1 MALSTQSLPSS
12 SRRRQVGTHLSE
24 INVTPFVDV
33 MLVLLVIFMVTAP
46 MMQSGIGIN
55 LPQAETDS
63 KPAEEG
69 LTLTITKDQ
78 YVHIGDSTININLLE
93 RRLTEYFYN
102 KPKKALKRAVL
113 VSAFLHVGL
122 IILIAASPSFSRPPQ
137 KGLVQYVNFMG
148 GGGGTGGGPG
158 GGPAGGGGAAA
169 AAPRPAPRP

>member
-1 MALSTQSLPSS
+1 MALSAQSLPSGP
-12 SRRRQVGTHLSE
+12 RKRQVGTHLSE
-24 INVTPFVDV
+24 INVTPFIDV

-93 RRLTEYFYN
+93 RRLTEYFTN
-102 KPKKALKRAVL
+102 KPKKVVYLQADRDLPFGVVVRVFDITKKAGIELVGVLTEPIDIKDKR
-113 VSAFLHVGL
+113 
-122 IILIAASPSFSRPPQ
+122 
-137 KGLVQYVNFMG
+137 K
-148 GGGGTGGGPG
+148 
-158 GGPAGGGGAAA
+158 
-169 AAPRPAPRP
+169 

>member
-1 MALSTQSLPSS
+1 MALNTQGLPSGP
-12 SRRRQVGTHLSE
+12 RRRQVGTHLSE
-24 INVTPFVDV
+24 INVTPFIDV

-93 RRLTEYFYN
+93 RRLTEYFTN
-102 KPKKALKRAVL
+102 KPKKVVYLQADRDLPFGVVVRVFDITKKAGIELVGVLTEPIDIKDKR
-113 VSAFLHVGL
+113 
-122 IILIAASPSFSRPPQ
+122 
-137 KGLVQYVNFMG
+137 K
-148 GGGGTGGGPG
+148 
-158 GGPAGGGGAAA
+158 
-169 AAPRPAPRP
+169 

>member
-12 SRRRQVGTHLSE
+12 SRGRRQIGTSLSE

-69 LTLTITKDQ
+69 LTLTVTRDQ
-78 YVHIGDSTININLLE
+78 YIHIGENTYNINLLE
-93 RRLTEYFYN
+93 RRLTEYFFN
-102 KPKKALKRAVL
+102 RPKKVVYLQVDKDVPWG
-113 VSAFLHVGL
+113 VGVRVMD
-122 IILIAASPSFSRPPQ
+122 IV
-137 KGLVQYVNFMG
+137 KK
-148 GGGGTGGGPG
+148 
-158 GGPAGGGGAAA
+158 AGVEIVGVITE
-169 AAPRPAPRP
+169 PIDVKDKKK

>member
-1 MALSTQSLPSS
+1 MGLSTQSLPSA
-12 SRRRQVGTHLSE
+12 SRKRQIGTHLSE

-69 LTLTITKDQ
+69 LTLTVTKDQ

-93 RRLTEYFYN
+93 RRLTEYFMN
-102 KPKKALKRAVL
+102 KPKKVVYLQIDKDVPWG
-113 VSAFLHVGL
+113 VGVRIMDITKKVGVE
-122 IILIAASPSFSRPPQ
+122 IIGVITEPIDV
-137 KGLVQYVNFMG
+137 KDKKK
-148 GGGGTGGGPG
+148 
-158 GGPAGGGGAAA
+158 
-169 AAPRPAPRP
+169 